1 MVSARRPPAAR
12 KRYLRLHYTPIRTAI
27 VLPGVALVPSAED
40 QDVGD
45 AFMRELVAA
54 GEERWVAG
62 TVLET
67 IIRSRVGGESIT
79 DLAAEHASR
88 KVLLRRR
95 WWAETRLREL
105 PLAGVSSRR
114 RVGLALR
121 WGGRR
126 TFLYEVRAG

>member
-1 MVSARRPPAAR
+1 M
-12 KRYLRLHYTPIRTAI
+12 
-27 VLPGVALVPSAED
+27 PGVALVPSAED

-105 PLAGVSSRR
+105 TLAGVSSRR

-121 WGGRR
+121 WVVVAPSYTKYVRLNDIEGRGTPR
-126 TFLYEVRAG
+126 NVLRLCELTC